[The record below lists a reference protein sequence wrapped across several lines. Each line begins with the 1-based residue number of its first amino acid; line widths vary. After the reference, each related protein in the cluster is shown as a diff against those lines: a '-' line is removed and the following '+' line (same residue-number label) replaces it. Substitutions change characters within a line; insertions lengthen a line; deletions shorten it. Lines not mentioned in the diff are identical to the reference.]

1 MLFRILVLSEGLLA
15 SALAMLT
22 SKPFLGSAGPL
33 LESSV
38 THSTYAEL
46 AQHVATCNDRVAGH
60 GSSRFHS
67 QDILPIAS
75 APPRLRASSTR
86 VTSTLLS
93 VPVASHNHTKF
104 TKIPTATAGLP
115 QTQLLN
121 KPSVQRPRH
130 IRISVGNSFSRRLL
144 ANKPNNGTISIS
156 APAKPSVMTWA
167 RPFSVAATSSSKGFL
182 KGLEHEIYRDDTDRS
197 RKKR

>member
-1 MLFRILVLSEGLLA
+1 
-15 SALAMLT
+15 MLT

-33 LESSV
+33 LESRV

-104 TKIPTATAGLP
+104 TKKSDCNCRIAPNTVAQQAIRSKAASHQNFSWKFLLSSTLGQ
-115 QTQLLN
+115 QTQ
-121 KPSVQRPRH
+121 QRHHLDLGTRQAVGDDMGAPVLCGRH
-130 IRISVGNSFSRRLL
+130 IQQQRVPERL
-144 ANKPNNGTISIS
+144 G
-156 APAKPSVMTWA
+156 A
-167 RPFSVAATSSSKGFL
+167 RDLQGR
-182 KGLEHEIYRDDTDRS
+182 H
-197 RKKR
+197 